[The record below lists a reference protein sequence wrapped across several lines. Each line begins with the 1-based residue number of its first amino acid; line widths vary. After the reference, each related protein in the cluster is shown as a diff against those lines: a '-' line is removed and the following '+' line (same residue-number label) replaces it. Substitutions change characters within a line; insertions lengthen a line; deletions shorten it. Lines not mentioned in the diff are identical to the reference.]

1 MRARPAAGGRGG
13 AGGLAAA
20 GAAAPPSAALLS
32 LAPPG
37 ASSLGAAA
45 ATAVAVGGGGG
56 GGGWGLRPL
65 LAAAAAGL
73 RSPPL
78 ASLLPQHPP
87 PQPPPLTPLG
97 ADGRGGGGGVGGW
110 GAPLGRGRGWPEG
123 AGRRPLA
130 GRSVSSAAAVAAPPP
145 PPPSLVWRDTMT
157 AGRPTDDAAAAA
169 ADGGRPWRGGRL
181 GGPSVPLALPPAAS
195 PADDG
200 GGLPYFSASPGDLP
214 TPPRRGGGEGAASP
228 RGDFGGLAGG
238 GARVSWAG
246 GSGGGSSG
254 GGGGGGGTP
263 STSPHPPWGG
273 GSDDGDGGGSPW
285 RTATRGGK
293 GGGGGGG
300 SAGGGGSQRYMRL
313 DSGENGGGRGADSS
327 WSLLGGGDGSLREGD
342 TSEGGGGAGGGAERR
357 GGRGWR
363 AALARCRRV
372 LWPAPTML
380 PLTQADDDREAE
392 QREEEPVRVIPIGCA
407 SGAGA
412 RTTAAAATAA
422 AAASALATAPPPAP
436 SNAVRN
442 TKYTPFSFLPRV
454 LFEQFRL
461 FYNAFFLG
469 VALTQFIPALRVGFF
484 WAYFGPLAFVLAISL
499 AKEARDDAAR
509 ARRDRAVNDAP
520 YTRLRPPEVAGG
532 ATAAPNDGDGG
543 WAARRVAGGGSPRG
557 RPVAE
562 TVPSRD
568 IRVGDVLVLAMD
580 QRVPADCLLLRAE
593 PREAAAATASS
604 AAAPMGEGALLP
616 AAAARVS
623 GAVSHGT
630 VDGAPVDETGDAR
643 GGSGAAPTPATA
655 AIDDEDD
662 GANTLFIRTDQL
674 DGETD
679 WKLRRAA
686 HTSQRLGS
694 DAAVLAAG
702 LLLHAEPPKR
712 ALDSFVGRLDAP
724 SPGGDGPTPPPESLA
739 VDNML
744 WANTVVA
751 SGRATVLVVYIG
763 SDSRAVRNA
772 SAARSKVG
780 QLDVEVNRVSKL
792 LFLLLVSLSLM
803 LTALRGRGGSP
814 WLYAFRYFLLLSSI
828 IPVSLRINLDMA
840 KLVYA
845 AMVEGDVELG
855 AGTPDAAAV
864 RASNCPE
871 ELGRVGFLLTDKTGT
886 LTRNEM
892 AFKKLHLGAV
902 LFSDDALGDVREYL
916 RAACALPEPCG
927 VMDDGLFPPPPPPV
941 DSFVGGLGIGAG
953 LGPPLANFG
962 GASSGSGARRS
973 SWSGGDRRIE
983 VRLRDAVLAI
993 ALAHNVTPVDAVDVG
1008 VGGESGGGGGDEL
1021 VDSLPEARVELD
1033 TTTAPSP
1040 RRDFQAASPDEV
1052 ALVRFA
1058 ESVGVV
1064 LVARTSRSVVLSVCG
1079 APPETWSLVAEF
1091 PFTSAAKRSAVVVR
1105 HVPTGETS
1113 LYVKGA
1119 DVAVAPLVNP
1129 TDWLDEEC
1137 GNMAREGLRTL
1148 VYARRVLGEA
1158 DLAGLAADLAAARQ
1172 AVTAADRSA
1181 AVATAQR
1188 RLEVGLTV
1196 VALTGVE
1203 DRLAPGV
1210 RDALERLRHAGVRTW
1225 MLTGDKVETATCV
1238 AVSAR
1243 LIARGAGLFA
1253 LTGLAPADGSAAA
1266 AAAAADD
1273 AARALD
1279 SFRSLRGRYGLVV
1292 DGDALSVLLSDPALR
1307 DTFIA
1312 AAVDAPA
1319 AVACRCSPAQKAA
1332 LVTALQAHSGKRVAA
1347 IGDGG
1352 NDVGMITAADV
1363 GIGIPGKEGR
1373 QAALAADV
1381 SVALFRHLPRLLL
1394 WHGRNAYT
1402 RSARLAQFVIHRGL
1416 IISVIQTV
1424 YCALFFYAA
1433 ISVYNGWI
1441 LVGYA
1446 TVFTS
1451 LPVFTIVLD
1460 EDVSSAAALTYPELY
1475 QELQKGRALNLR
1487 TFLVWVAKS
1496 IYQGTAI
1503 MVLSVYVLW
1512 DDEFFTTRHL
1522 AAISFT
1528 ALVLTEWLMVAV
1540 ELHALRWYTVVAI
1553 ASSVGAYAAAVALL
1567 PDSFDAPMML
1577 TWGFLGRVVVV
1588 TLVSCVP
1595 VTVGKWL
1602 KRRFAPAAYSKIA

>member
-1 MRARPAAGGRGG
+1 
-13 AGGLAAA
+13 
-20 GAAAPPSAALLS
+20 
-32 LAPPG
+32 
-37 ASSLGAAA
+37 
-45 ATAVAVGGGGG
+45 
-56 GGGWGLRPL
+56 
-65 LAAAAAGL
+65 
-73 RSPPL
+73 
-78 ASLLPQHPP
+78 
-87 PQPPPLTPLG
+87 
-97 ADGRGGGGGVGGW
+97 
-110 GAPLGRGRGWPEG
+110 
-123 AGRRPLA
+123 
-130 GRSVSSAAAVAAPPP
+130 
-145 PPPSLVWRDTMT
+145 
-157 AGRPTDDAAAAA
+157 
-169 ADGGRPWRGGRL
+169 
-181 GGPSVPLALPPAAS
+181 
-195 PADDG
+195 
-200 GGLPYFSASPGDLP
+200 
-214 TPPRRGGGEGAASP
+214 
-228 RGDFGGLAGG
+228 
-238 GARVSWAG
+238 
-246 GSGGGSSG
+246 
-254 GGGGGGGTP
+254 
-263 STSPHPPWGG
+263 
-273 GSDDGDGGGSPW
+273 
-285 RTATRGGK
+285 
-293 GGGGGGG
+293 
-300 SAGGGGSQRYMRL
+300 MRL
-313 DSGENGGGRGADSS
+313 DSGEDGGGRGGWPTHGGGNGVGDAEDGGVGVGTESS
-327 WSLLGGGDGSLREGD
+327 WSLLGGGGSPRGRD
-342 TSEGGGGAGGGAERR
+342 SPDGGGGAAEWAERP

-363 AALARCRRV
+363 GALARARLA
-372 LWPAPTML
+372 LWPAPTTL
-380 PLTQADDDREAE
+380 PLTQAEDNREAE
-392 QREEEPVRVIPIGCA
+392 QREEEPVRVIPIG
-407 SGAGA
+407 GAGDA
-412 RTTAAAATAA
+412 GACAA
-422 AAASALATAPPPAP
+422 AAASASAAAAPPPAP

-520 YTRLRPPEVAGG
+520 YTRLRPAEVAGG
-532 ATAAPNDGDGG
+532 AVAARNGVGG
-543 WAARRVAGGGSPRG
+543 GQAARRVAGGGPLRG

-593 PREAAAATASS
+593 PRES
-604 AAAPMGEGALLP
+604 AAAVASSVAAPVEESRSFP
-616 AAAARVS
+616 AAVAREAGPASRAA
-623 GAVSHGT
+623 
-630 VDGAPVDETGDAR
+630 VDGAPVDGAGDSR
-643 GGSGAAPTPATA
+643 GGSRTAPSGTTA
-655 AIDDEDD
+655 ADEDEDD
-662 GANTLFIRTDQL
+662 GASTLFIRTDQL

-686 HTSQRLGS
+686 HTSQQLGS

-724 SPGGDGPTPPPESLA
+724 SPGGDAPPPPPESLA
-739 VDNML
+739 VDSML

-855 AGTPDAAAV
+855 AGTPDAAVV

-916 RAACALPEPCG
+916 RAACALPEPYG

-941 DSFVGGLGIGAG
+941 DSPMGGGGGPGVGAGVGSPLADFGTPSSGIGALRG
-953 LGPPLANFG
+953 
-962 GASSGSGARRS
+962 

-1008 VGGESGGGGGDEL
+1008 AVVGGGGGIEP
-1021 VDSLPEARVELD
+1021 VDILPEARVDLD
-1033 TTTAPSP
+1033 ASPAPSP

-1064 LVARTSRSVVLSVCG
+1064 LVARTPRSVVLSVCG
-1079 APPETWSLVAEF
+1079 APPEMWSLVAEF

-1266 AAAAADD
+1266 AGAAADD

-1292 DGDALSVLLSDPALR
+1292 DGDALSVLLSDPGLR
-1307 DTFIA
+1307 ETFIA

-1381 SVALFRHLPRLLL
+1381 SIALFRHLPRLLL

-1540 ELHALRWYTVVAI
+1540 ELHTLRWYTVAAI
-1553 ASSVGAYAAAVALL
+1553 TSSVGSYAAAVALL

>member
-1 MRARPAAGGRGG
+1 MPPPPRAPA
-13 AGGLAAA
+13 
-20 GAAAPPSAALLS
+20 S
-32 LAPPG
+32 
-37 ASSLGAAA
+37 
-45 ATAVAVGGGGG
+45 VGGGGRTA
-56 GGGWGLRPL
+56 WR
-65 LAAAAAGL
+65 LAA
-73 RSPPL
+73 
-78 ASLLPQHPP
+78 
-87 PQPPPLTPLG
+87 
-97 ADGRGGGGGVGGW
+97 GVGG
-110 GAPLGRGRGWPEG
+110 PT
-123 AGRRPLA
+123 
-130 GRSVSSAAAVAAPPP
+130 
-145 PPPSLVWRDTMT
+145 RD
-157 AGRPTDDAAAAA
+157 
-169 ADGGRPWRGGRL
+169 
-181 GGPSVPLALPPAAS
+181 
-195 PADDG
+195 
-200 GGLPYFSASPGDLP
+200 
-214 TPPRRGGGEGAASP
+214 
-228 RGDFGGLAGG
+228 
-238 GARVSWAG
+238 
-246 GSGGGSSG
+246 
-254 GGGGGGGTP
+254 
-263 STSPHPPWGG
+263 
-273 GSDDGDGGGSPW
+273 
-285 RTATRGGK
+285 
-293 GGGGGGG
+293 
-300 SAGGGGSQRYMRL
+300 
-313 DSGENGGGRGADSS
+313 
-327 WSLLGGGDGSLREGD
+327 
-342 TSEGGGGAGGGAERR
+342 
-357 GGRGWR
+357 
-363 AALARCRRV
+363 
-372 LWPAPTML
+372 
-380 PLTQADDDREAE
+380 
-392 QREEEPVRVIPIGCA
+392 
-407 SGAGA
+407 
-412 RTTAAAATAA
+412 
-422 AAASALATAPPPAP
+422 
-436 SNAVRN
+436 
-442 TKYTPFSFLPRV
+442 
-454 LFEQFRL
+454 
-461 FYNAFFLG
+461 
-469 VALTQFIPALRVGFF
+469 
-484 WAYFGPLAFVLAISL
+484 
-499 AKEARDDAAR
+499 
-509 ARRDRAVNDAP
+509 
-520 YTRLRPPEVAGG
+520 
-532 ATAAPNDGDGG
+532 
-543 WAARRVAGGGSPRG
+543 

-593 PREAAAATASS
+593 PREAAAAASS
-604 AAAPMGEGALLP
+604 AAA
-616 AAAARVS
+616 AAAAGDGMAGVA
-623 GAVSHGT
+623 GAVNT
-630 VDGAPVDETGDAR
+630 GALDSVPVGGAGDAAR
-643 GGSGAAPTPATA
+643 DGGGVAPTGVGAGGE
-655 AIDDEDD
+655 DKDEDD

-686 HTSQRLGS
+686 HTSQRLGN

-724 SPGGDGPTPPPESLA
+724 PPGGGAPPPPPESLA

-845 AMVEGDVELG
+845 AMVEGDAELG
-855 AGTPDAAAV
+855 AGTPDAAVV

-916 RAACALPEPCG
+916 RAACALPEPRRG
-927 VMDDGLFPPPPPPV
+927 MMDDGLFLPPPPPV
-941 DSFVGGLGIGAG
+941 DSPVGGAGGGHGGGAG
-953 LGPPLANFG
+953 VGPPLATFG
-962 GASSGSGARRS
+962 APASGNGALRGG
-973 SWSGGDRRIE
+973 WSGGDRRIE

-1008 VGGESGGGGGDEL
+1008 GGGGGGDDDEL
-1021 VDSLPEARVELD
+1021 ADRLPETRLELG
-1033 TTTAPSP
+1033 ASHAASP

-1091 PFTSAAKRSAVVVR
+1091 PFTSTAKRSAVVVR

-1119 DVAVAPLVNP
+1119 DVAVAPLVSP

-1158 DLAGLAADLAAARQ
+1158 DLAGLAADMAAARQ

-1243 LIARGAGLFA
+1243 LIDRGAGLFA
-1253 LTGLAPADGSAAA
+1253 LTGLTPADGSAAA

-1279 SFRSLRGRYGLVV
+1279 SFRGLRGRYGLVV
-1292 DGDALSVLLSDPALR
+1292 DGDALSVLLSTPSLR
-1307 DTFIA
+1307 DAFIA

-1332 LVTALQAHSGKRVAA
+1332 LVTALQAQSGKRVAA

-1460 EDVSSAAALTYPELY
+1460 EDVSSVAALTYPELY

-1540 ELHALRWYTVVAI
+1540 ELHALRWYTVAAI
-1553 ASSVGAYAAAVALL
+1553 ASSVFSYAAAVALL

-1577 TWGFLGRVVVV
+1577 TWGFLGRVVIV
-1588 TLVSCVP
+1588 TLVSCLP